1 MVRRQAPPELHL
13 DFAEEFFGAL
23 WKRFRKRPVCRYEE
37 QGAHFESMAAS
48 LGAVA
53 QAFAGRHVVVRR
65 AEGSG
70 GVHSHVVLLPRLIAL
85 SSEVAVN
92 RRFLFTRA
100 ALAGAMI
107 ASQLEQTAESAAP
120 SIHPE
125 LAFLQHAVDTA
136 CSLSKEHPGFA
147 ERLQE
152 GARLELQ
159 QRPGVDTYRGHGEI
173 LELARRSAL
182 IAVLQGQSWEPDPS
196 WSVALTRKAKKSLP
210 SPAVLLFGSS
220 LPRSEMDV
228 AEQAMSEEEKAAGI
242 AADASEVEAPVK
254 DHVKRI
260 LLEDDDPY
268 KEAMPDHAFEKISFA
283 EKYEGGRRRMDG
295 EDDMDEQQQS
305 LDSVDLRELIRGGPE
320 VHSIYK
326 ADIGDTEG
334 IPDVASVDPKEKGI
348 TYDEWDEK
356 ARCYRRDW
364 VTVYPTTLPPSED
377 AASEEQRQRLAS
389 TVRTCMRRLER
400 KRTERRS
407 LDRQLDG
414 NEFDLAAVVE
424 DHAALRS
431 GQTPSGRIYRHNPR
445 IDRDLA
451 TTVLLDLSLSA
462 DSWVG
467 GRRVLDVERDAAFV
481 LGEVAEKIGDSL
493 QIMAY
498 ASNTRNLCRMWDVKS
513 WHEPWRLGAARLQQL
528 KPQGYTRIGPA
539 IRHATASLEAHDA
552 RHKHLILITDA
563 KPTDFDRYEGNYG
576 VHDVRQA
583 VREAASQDIGVHA
596 LGIDPK
602 CAGILPVMFGVRG
615 WKLLPH
621 LAELP
626 EALVN
631 AYGDLC

>member
-23 WKRFRKRPVCRYEE
+23 WNRFRKRPVCRYEE
-37 QGAHFESMAAS
+37 QGAHLETMASS
-48 LGAVA
+48 LSAVA
-53 QAFAGRHVVVRR
+53 QAFAGRHVLVRR

-70 GVHSHVVLLPRLIAL
+70 GVHAHVVLLPRIVAL
-85 SSEVAVN
+85 SPDPTSN

-107 ASQLEQTAESAAP
+107 ASSTGRTTGTSVMP
-120 SIHPE
+120 NHPE
-125 LAFLQHAVDTA
+125 VTFLFHAVETA
-136 CSLSKEHPGFA
+136 QALAKEHPGFGD
-147 ERLQE
+147 RLME
-152 GARLELQ
+152 GARLELA
-159 QRPGVDTYRGHGEI
+159 QRPGVDTYRGHAAV
-173 LELARRSAL
+173 LEQARRSAL
-182 IAVLQGQSWEPDPS
+182 HAVLTDLPWKPDPA
-196 WSVALTRKAKKSLP
+196 WTTALNRKAKKSLP
-210 SPAVLLFGSS
+210 SPAVLLFGSA
-220 LPRSEMDV
+220 LPRSEMDLV
-228 AEQAMSEEEKAAGI
+228 EEALAEEEVSTGI
-242 AADASEVEAPVK
+242 AEDASEVQAPVK

-283 EKYEGGRRRMDG
+283 EKYEGGRRRIDG
-295 EDDMDEQQQS
+295 EDDMDDHQQS
-305 LDSVDLRELIRGGPE
+305 LDAVDLRELIRGGPE

-334 IPDVASVDPKEKGI
+334 IPDVASTAPEEKGI
-348 TYDEWDEK
+348 LYDEWDEK

-364 VTVYPTTLPPSED
+364 VTVYPTPLPPADD
-377 AASEEQRQRLAS
+377 ASSEEQRQRLAA

-407 LDRQLDG
+407 IDRQLDG

-431 GQTPSGRIYRHNPR
+431 GQTPTGRIYRHDPR

-467 GRRVLDVERDAAFV
+467 GRRVLDVEKDAAFV
-481 LGEVAEKIGDSL
+481 LGEVAKKIGDSL
-493 QIMAY
+493 QILAY
-498 ASNTRNLCRMWDVKS
+498 ASNTRNLCRMWEVKA
-513 WHEPWRLGAARLQQL
+513 WNEPWRLGAARLRQL

-539 IRHATASLEAHDA
+539 IRHAVASLEGHGA

-563 KPTDFDRYEGNYG
+563 KPTDFDRYEGDYG

-583 VREAASQDIGVHA
+583 VREAAALDIGVHA

>member
-23 WKRFRKRPVCRYEE
+23 WNRFRKRPTCRFEE

-53 QAFAGRHVVVRR
+53 QAFAGRHVIVRR
-65 AEGSG
+65 AEGTG

-85 SSEVAVN
+85 SPDAAVN

-107 ASQLEQTAESAAP
+107 AAQLELTTLSSAP
-120 SIHPE
+120 SLHPE
-125 LAFLQHAVDTA
+125 LAFLRLAVDTA
-136 CSLSKEHPGFA
+136 RALSKVHPGFA
-147 ERLQE
+147 KRLQE
-152 GARLELQ
+152 GARLELE
-159 QRPGVDTYRGHGEI
+159 QRPGIDTYRGHGI
-173 LELARRSAL
+173 LLEEARRTAL
-182 IAVLQGQSWEPDPS
+182 LAVLQDKDWRPDPQ
-196 WSVALTRKAKKSLP
+196 WTIALTRKAKKSLP
-210 SPAVLLFGSS
+210 SPAVLLFGCA

-228 AEQAMSEEEKAAGI
+228 AEEAIAEDEKSGGI
-242 AADASEVEAPVK
+242 AADASEAEAPVK

-268 KEAMPDHAFEKISFA
+268 KEALPEHAFEKIMFA
-283 EKYEGGRRRMDG
+283 EKYEGGSRKMDG

-305 LDSVDLRELIRGGPE
+305 LDAVDLRELIRGGPE

-326 ADIGDTEG
+326 ADIGDTDG
-334 IPDVASVDPKEKGI
+334 IPDVASVAPGEKGLP
-348 TYDEWDEK
+348 YDEWDEK
-356 ARCYRRDW
+356 ARNYRKDW
-364 VTVYPTTLPPSED
+364 VTVYPTPLPSEED
-377 AASEEQRQRLAS
+377 ATSEEQRQRLAP

-424 DHAALRS
+424 DHAALIA

-481 LGEVAEKIGDSL
+481 LGEVAEKIGDAL

-498 ASNTRNLCRMWDVKS
+498 ASNTRNLCRMWEVKS
-513 WHEPWRLGAARLQQL
+513 WNDPWRIGAACLQQL

-539 IRHATASLEAHDA
+539 IRHATASLQDHGA

-563 KPTDFDRYEGNYG
+563 KPTDFDRYEGDYG

-583 VREAASQDIGVHA
+583 VREAAAMDIGVHA